1 MRIGY
6 EGSLR
11 AENCLRRWPKGSCD
25 GLVQKDALLYEPY
38 PDGNVRCHLCA
49 HHCLIP
55 EGKRG
60 VCQVRQNVGG
70 KLYTRGTLV
79 AGVGMSVRNNRRQLE

>member
-1 MRIGY
+1 MTRPIKDQY
-6 EGSLR
+6 DSIL
-11 AENCLRRWPKGSCD
+11 ENGFPRVS
-25 GLVQKDALLYEPY
+25 KDALLYEPY

-70 KLYTRGTLV
+70 KLYTQGTLV